1 MQSQII
7 LQESF
12 TNVQQAQAGLTKLFR
27 QAEKNNQFLR
37 VMRNDE
43 ALGVLIPDSLW
54 LDWLEDLEALKSE
67 SYQRKIAQARKEPT
81 KQLVLAKQLKAS
93 LGLWLASTDLPS
105 KQLKILLGCHRLTKN
120 EYYGSWTS
128 LSVLVI
134 LSVMQKRWST
144 LNLVSIGFVL
154 ETTELSSM

>member
-27 QAEKNNQFLR
+27 QAEKNKQFFR

-54 LDWLEDLEALKSE
+54 LDWLEDIEALKSE
-67 SYQRKIAQARKEPT
+67 AFRERVSAARKESSRD
-81 KQLVLAKQLKAS
+81 LV
-93 LGLWLASTDLPS
+93 TS
-105 KQLKILLGCHRLTKN
+105 KQLKKQLGL
-120 EYYGSWTS
+120 
-128 LSVLVI
+128 
-134 LSVMQKRWST
+134 
-144 LNLVSIGFVL
+144 
-154 ETTELSSM
+154 

>member
-27 QAEKNNQFLR
+27 QAEKNKQFFR

-54 LDWLEDLEALKSE
+54 LDWLEDIEALKSE
-67 SYQRKIAQARKEPT
+67 SFKQRVSTARGESSHDLVTSSQLK
-81 KQLVLAKQLKAS
+81 KQL
-93 LGLWLASTDLPS
+93 G
-105 KQLKILLGCHRLTKN
+105 I
-120 EYYGSWTS
+120 
-128 LSVLVI
+128 
-134 LSVMQKRWST
+134 
-144 LNLVSIGFVL
+144 
-154 ETTELSSM
+154 